1 MTSAQRCHHC
11 GADLGSDAPRGLCPA
26 CLLRL
31 AAEGGA
37 EDVLSFVPRLH
48 YFGDYELLD
57 EIARGGMGVVYKAR
71 QLSLDRI
78 VAVKMMQPGIM
89 ATDEEVQRFRAEATA
104 AASLQHPNIVAIHEI
119 GEQDGLHYFSMDYI
133 EGDSLAG
140 MAARKPL
147 EEKVAAAYV
156 RTLAET
162 IQYAHDKGIIHRD
175 LKPANVL
182 FDRAGQL
189 HITDFGLA
197 RAIDRHS
204 SLTATGALLGTPS
217 YMSPEQAE
225 GGRDLGP
232 TTDVYAL
239 GVILY
244 ELLVGRPPFQGSTPL
259 ETVQQVLHAEP
270 VMPRQLRQGMSRDLE
285 TICLAAL
292 RKDPQRRYQ
301 TAQALAD
308 DLGRFLRGEPI
319 VARRIGMAVRVWRW
333 CRRHPWQTTA
343 IAALVVVAL
352 LAIASTMTLRN
363 RLFQSLLQQAR
374 LQRAAGD
381 KAGEVD
387 TLRRAA
393 RIRNDGELRQEMIQ
407 MAITPGARLVSR
419 IPFGTV
425 HGYQF
430 SADSRL
436 LVIKGTDSTR
446 KPERAATKVWDT
458 HSRRWLG
465 ELTMSDSSGMGP
477 EPAFVGTGSQVVSV
491 QRLERE
497 GSPTLV
503 FWEARTGKEIA
514 RVPVH
519 NEVCAGYYDRR
530 SAALMSPDRRYV
542 ATSGCSE
549 IVDTASHDV
558 RPIDGRLVT
567 FLANGSYLM
576 LDRSERLAQVDVVTQ
591 KVRTIGPASGEFRA
605 LSRNGDVALFQT
617 ESRPRTRATGREIPR
632 SAMAFLWDIPNNRV
646 IASTEIE
653 PDSWSF
659 LCPDGRAF
667 AILEKRTNSIRLHR
681 LVSGEPFL
689 REVRISLAPPAIL
702 IAHTLNA
709 TVASFSPDGSLFTA
723 LVKTGTTGEVRIW
736 TRSGELVATLPGNS
750 LPVWSPDGMLLATI
764 GGGSV
769 TDPDGDGVWGTVTVS
784 DDDVSLSTGNTH
796 VLVWRVIPP
805 APAYFS
811 AEPPTTFSFNPGE
824 TKFISSQGYDS
835 AAIWN
840 VRRTLATGR
849 NPEFQKSLPGCRAWF
864 DAQGAVWSAAIQ
876 GPGYARDHWMQLWR
890 EERPIP
896 VPTPDDSRL
905 KGVSTTSIHG
915 RAIAA
920 AQGAVVSPN
929 GKRAAYV
936 WSPVVEAPH
945 GGRLSGGG
953 LLMDL
958 VDLDDGK
965 PLASLTEPE
974 WRGAAP
980 ETALF
985 SPDSRLLVIEGE
997 SRTGCGFT
1005 AWNATTGALVPSI
1018 KPTTCVNRPWVF
1030 AADSRSLFSARLCSI
1045 LATDMTT
1052 GETREWVKSPVCR
1065 ITLFAASPEGRWLVA
1080 GSEST
1085 IVVWNAA
1092 TGVEWGRWVAH
1103 DSPMS
1108 ALAVHGNLVVS
1119 GAQDGSLRLWDLDWI
1134 EREIHEAH

>member
-11 GADLGSDAPRGLCPA
+11 GADLRSDAPRGLCPA

-31 AAEGGA
+31 AAEGEA
-37 EDVLSFVPRLH
+37 KDVLSFVPRLH
-48 YFGDYELLD
+48 YFGDYELLE

-71 QLSLDRI
+71 QLSLGRI
-78 VAVKMMQPGIM
+78 VAVKMMQPGIV

-147 EEKVAAAYV
+147 EEKVAAAHV
-156 RTLAET
+156 RTLAAT

-204 SLTATGALLGTPS
+204 SLTATGTLLGTPS
-217 YMSPEQAE
+217 YMAPEQAE
-225 GGRDLGP
+225 GGKNLGP

-244 ELLVGRPPFQGSTPL
+244 ELLVGRPPFQGPTPL

-343 IAALVVVAL
+343 IAALVVVAML
-352 LAIASTMTLRN
+352 TIASTVAFRS

-387 TLRRAA
+387 ALRRAA

-419 IPFGTV
+419 IPFGSV

-436 LVIKGTDSTR
+436 LVIKGRDYTR
-446 KPERAATKVWDT
+446 KPERTGTRVWDT
-458 HSRRWLG
+458 DSRRWLG
-465 ELTMSDSSGMGP
+465 ELTASDDLSSLGP
-477 EPAFVGTGSQVVSV
+477 EPTFVGTGSQVVSV
-491 QRLERE
+491 QRRERE
-497 GSPTLV
+497 GSTVVL
-503 FWEARTGKEIA
+503 WEARTGKELA

-519 NEVCAGYYDRR
+519 NEVCVGYYDRR

-549 IVDTASHDV
+549 IVDTASHDA
-558 RPIDGRLVT
+558 RLIDGELVA
-567 FLANGSYLM
+567 FLANGSYLTV
-576 LDRSERLAQVDVVTQ
+576 DRGERLAQVDVVTQ
-591 KVRTIGPASGEFRA
+591 KVRTIGPASAEFRA
-605 LSRNGDVALFQT
+605 LSRNGDVALLQM
-617 ESRPRTRATGREIPR
+617 ESRPRTA
-632 SAMAFLWDIPNNRV
+632 AMALLWDIPNNRA
-646 IASTEIE
+646 IASTELE

-667 AILEKRTNSIRLHR
+667 AILEKRTNSFRLYR

-689 REVRISLAPPAIL
+689 REVRISLPPPAIL
-702 IAHTLNA
+702 LAHTLNA
-709 TVASFSPDGSLFTA
+709 TAASFSSDGSLFAA
-723 LVKTGTTGEVRIW
+723 LVKVGTKGEVRIW
-736 TRSGELVATLPGNS
+736 ARNGDLVATLPGNS
-750 LPVWSPDGMLLATI
+750 LPVWSPDGRLLATI
-764 GGGSV
+764 GGGEV
-769 TDPDGDGVWGTVTVS
+769 TDPDNVDGVWSNLTVS
-784 DDDVSLSTGNTH
+784 DDHAELSTGNSH
-796 VLVWRVIPP
+796 VLVWRITPP
-805 APAYFS
+805 APAFFS
-811 AEPPTTFSFNPGE
+811 AEPPTTLSFNPEG
-824 TKFISSQGYDS
+824 TKFISSQSYDS

-840 VRRTLATGR
+840 VRPALATGR

-864 DAQGAVWSAAIQ
+864 DAQGTMWSAAIS
-876 GPGYARDHWMQLWR
+876 GPANAKDQWLQLWR
-890 EERPIP
+890 EERPIA

-905 KGVSTTSIHG
+905 KGVSTTSIHD

-920 AQGAVVSPN
+920 ARGAVVSPN

-936 WSPVVEAPH
+936 WSPVVETPG

-953 LLMDL
+953 LLLDL
-958 VDLDDGK
+958 VDLDAGK
-965 PLASLTEPE
+965 QLASLTEPE
-974 WRGAAP
+974 WPTTGR

-985 SPDSRLLVIEGE
+985 SPDSKLLVIDGQ

-1005 AWNATTGALVPSI
+1005 AWDATTGALVPSI
-1018 KPTTCVNRPWVF
+1018 KTTTCVNSPWVF
-1030 AADSRSLFSARLCSI
+1030 AADSRLLFSARLCSI

-1065 ITLFAASPEGRWLVA
+1065 ITLLAASREGRWLVA

-1103 DSPMS
+1103 DSPLS
-1108 ALAVHGNLVVS
+1108 ALAVHGNLVAS
-1119 GAQDGSLRLWDLDWI
+1119 GAQDGSLRFWDLDWI